1 MKDMREILCPFYNVG
16 AGIRYYLL
24 TYTNLS
30 IILTYKILTRK
41 ILTRKILTH
50 KILTRELLK
59 ERVRLYVFLS

>member
-1 MKDMREILCPFYNVG
+1 MREILCPFYNVG

-41 ILTRKILTH
+41 ILTH